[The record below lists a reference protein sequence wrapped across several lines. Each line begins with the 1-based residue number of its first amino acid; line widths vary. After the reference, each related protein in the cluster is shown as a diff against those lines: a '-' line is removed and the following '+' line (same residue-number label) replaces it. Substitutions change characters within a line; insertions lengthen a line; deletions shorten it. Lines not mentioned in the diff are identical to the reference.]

1 VKFILKNL
9 YYFIQTFRKYDITT
23 FLRIS
28 HFLAQI
34 THETGNFRWLTEL
47 GNKAYFN
54 KYDIQY
60 APKKAKELGN
70 IIRGDGYKFRGRGF
84 MHLTGRANYQSYKNY
99 SGIDVIKNPDLAARI
114 DIALD
119 IAGWYWKKNNIN
131 AEADKDS
138 IDGVTLKINSAKKDL
153 AERKAYLGY
162 YKLQKLT
169 LEFLE
174 SRQSA

>member
-1 VKFILKNL
+1 MKFVLLHL
-9 YYFIQTFRKYDITT
+9 YYFIQTFRKYKINTP
-23 FLRIS
+23 LRIA

-34 THETGNFRWLTEL
+34 THETGNFKWLVEL

-70 IIRGDGYKFRGRGF
+70 TQKGDGYKFKARGF
-84 MHLTGRANYQSYKNY
+84 IHLTGRANYQAYKNY
-99 SGIDVIKNPDLAARI
+99 SGVDVITNPDLAARI

-119 IAGWYWKKNNIN
+119 IAGWYWTKNNIN
-131 AEADKDS
+131 TYADRD
-138 IDGVTLKINSAKKDL
+138 DMDAVTVRINAGKNQMS
-153 AERKAYLGY
+153 ERKAYLGY
-162 YKLQKLT
+162 YKFQKLT

-174 SRQSA
+174 SKQAA

>member
-1 VKFILKNL
+1 MKFVLLNL
-9 YYFIQTFRKYDITT
+9 YYFIQTFRKYNINTP
-23 FLRIS
+23 LRIA

-34 THETGNFRWLTEL
+34 THETGNFKWFTEL
-47 GNKAYFN
+47 GNKAYFK

-60 APKKAKELGN
+60 APKKAQELGN
-70 IIRGDGYKFRGRGF
+70 TQKGDGYKFRGRSP
-84 MHLTGRANYQSYKNY
+84 MHLTGRANYQDYKNY

-114 DIALD
+114 DIGLD
-119 IAGWYWKKNNIN
+119 IAGWYWMKKNIN
-131 AEADKDS
+131 AQADTDNL
-138 IDGVTLKINSAKKDL
+138 DGVTVRINAAKKDL
-153 AERKAYLGY
+153 AKRKTYLGY